1 MDSKAVFPVRINRI
15 TVGCM
20 QRVKKYIHNLNMEL
34 KCVYDMK
41 DGKVS
46 KGLSGGGA
54 INFLESGFLEWAVIF
69 KRSQP
74 LCQTLHLRNLL
85 V

>member
-1 MDSKAVFPVRINRI
+1 MDSEAVFPTKINRI
-15 TVGCM
+15 TMGHM
-20 QRVKKYIHNLNMEL
+20 QSDSIYIHNLNMEL
-34 KCVYDMK
+34 KYDMM
-41 DGKVS
+41 DGEVGEGS
-46 KGLSGGGA
+46 SGGRA
-54 INFLESGFLEWAVIF
+54 ISFLESGFLEWTVIS